1 MKLSRSLPIVLVV
14 LVWVLFNLQHYYT
27 RENKKKSVLTRNG
40 LLITIAQK
48 SKQENLTDVKLQA
61 GTASNQSCCWIAT
74 KHKVEY
80 LCSTEHSSLVSYC
93 SCSDYLMCK
102 LVMVTALSSNH
113 FVESIDFFGSVHT
126 HFPKMKVIVYNL
138 GLSTSEVSRIQSY
151 CNVME
156 VRMFKYHLYPDHTK
170 YLFNYA
176 WKTFLISEMSQEY
189 EVFFYCDASCRMKS
203 IFPHYLPS
211 IFKFPVLPASWLKKS
226 VVKTTHD
233 GMLQFLRV
241 QKSRK
246 ELEQL
251 LPRGFQ
257 SGTIILWANAMFKE
271 KLLPSL
277 IDCASH
283 LECIAP
289 KGSNHFGCNF
299 ALPGYVGCH
308 RYDQSALNVILLRD
322 FGGTMTSLYGDMG
335 ELPKDQLVDVQR
347 SRTSQYNNSMS
358 YQCNILYSPVH

>member
-1 MKLSRSLPIVLVV
+1 MKRSRSLPIVLVV
-14 LVWVLFNLQHYYT
+14 LVWALFNLQHKYT
-27 RENKKKSVLTRNG
+27 RENKKNP
-40 LLITIAQK
+40 ITSPVISTTSDSQ
-48 SKQENLTDVKLQA
+48 QENLTDVKLQA

-113 FVESIDFFGSVHT
+113 FEESIDFFGSVHT

-138 GLSTSEVSRIQSY
+138 GLSNSEVSSIQSY
-151 CNVME
+151 CNVLE
-156 VRMFKYHLYPDHTK
+156 VRKFKYHLYPDHTK
-170 YLFNYA
+170 HLFNYA
-176 WKTFLISEMSQEY
+176 WKIFLIGEMSQEY
-189 EVFFYCDASCRMKS
+189 EVFFYCDASCRMKF

-211 IFKFPVLPASWLKKS
+211 IFKFPVLPASWLRKS

-289 KGSNHFGCNF
+289 IGSHHFGCDF
-299 ALPGYVGCH
+299 ALPGYVG
-308 RYDQSALNVILLRD
+308 YDQSALNVILLRD
-322 FGGTMTSLYGDMG
+322 FGDTMTTLYGDMG
-335 ELPKDQLVDVQR
+335 ELPKVKPVDVQR
-347 SRTSQYNNSMS
+347 SRTSHYNNSMS